1 MSDCLDV
8 EISNN
13 HQRWRPSP
21 CFQRTLSFA
30 PSFPLHFLLACLSA
44 AASLPI
50 LKIHSSWCQVIEGI
64 ASWRES
70 RTNATLISSINY
82 SLLQHHSFLV
92 RFGDFSLVCTD
103 IFSTVCARE
112 LRTDVISWDLAL
124 LQKSPQIICLY
135 WSPAILSR
143 YWKDKWYLAP

>member
-70 RTNATLISSINY
+70 RTNATLISSINIHFY
-82 SLLQHHSFLV
+82 SITAFWLGLVIFHLSALSNSLCPWVEDRCDIMRSSSASEVSSDHLLVLIPRH
-92 RFGDFSLVCTD
+92 
-103 IFSTVCARE
+103 TVQV
-112 LRTDVISWDLAL
+112 LKGQSDS
-124 LQKSPQIICLY
+124 
-135 WSPAILSR
+135 
-143 YWKDKWYLAP
+143 